1 MSSPEANL
9 AALGLILPP
18 APQLPPGITLP
29 FALVRVVGTRAL
41 IAGHGPTL
49 ADGRLAGPF
58 GKVGAEVSE
67 AEAVAAARLTTLAM
81 LGSLKRQLGSLERI
95 RAWTK
100 VLGLVASAPHFHRQP
115 VVMNGCSE
123 LLLQIFGPEVGAH
136 ARSAIGVAVLP
147 FDLPVEIEAEVEL
160 HA

>member
-1 MSSPEANL
+1 MRSPEAVL
-9 AALGLILPP
+9 AQLGLPLP
-18 APQLPPGITLP
+18 APLQLPAGTTLP

-41 IAGHGPTL
+41 ISGHGPTL
-49 ADGRLAGPF
+49 PDGRLAGPF
-58 GKVGAEVSE
+58 GKVGADVSE

-81 LGSLKRQLGSLERI
+81 LGSLQRQLGSLARI

-100 VLGLVASAPHFHRQP
+100 VLGLVASSPDFHRQP
-115 VVMNGCSE
+115 VVLNGCSD

-147 FDLPVEIEAEVEL
+147 FNLPVEIEAEVEL
-160 HA
+160 HP